1 MNGSVMT
8 VLDSTVC
15 SAFPYDETL
24 LLWVTVIGES
34 GATYYITSDRN
45 RSEYYLFKGKKK
57 TAKKSAIPTD
67 LYKYVK

>member
-1 MNGSVMT
+1 MF
-8 VLDSTVC
+8 DSTVC
-15 SAFPYDETL
+15 NVFPYDETL

-34 GATYYITSDRN
+34 GATYFITSDRN

-57 TAKKSAIPTD
+57 TTKKSAIPTD